1 MWRKRAVAGA
11 GFPGAAAQRWHAGAR
26 VIAELGAWENA
37 VYLIEAGPGVQ
48 VLRLVDAGRQP
59 PGAVA
64 AELDFVGHL
73 VASGVP
79 AARPLRSARGRLIEP
94 VATAGGRTFLA
105 SAFEYLAGQELSAA
119 QCREAPA
126 AFWRSWG
133 AAVARMHTAAA
144 RYTPPGPARAR
155 WDDDPLVRR
164 HAEILA
170 HAPAWIGAQFAET
183 LAWLSV
189 LPADSR
195 MFGLVH
201 ADFHGR
207 NFRYQDGEFRVF
219 DFDDACYSWWAYD
232 LAVGVAWAFD
242 QFTAGPAMAAQ
253 DALLEGY
260 HEVRPLTA
268 GWERQLPA
276 FVRLRRLLDY
286 SYGLDNLAQ
295 DLVAPQDQQG
305 YRAFLRQLADTL
317 DDSTPTVQPLCRR

>member
-1 MWRKRAVAGA
+1 VWRKRTVVDDGLAD
-11 GFPGAAAQRWHAGAR
+11 AAAQRWHAGAR

-37 VYLIEAGPGVQ
+37 VYLIRASPGVQ
-48 VLRLVDAGRQP
+48 VLRLVDASRQP
-59 PGAVA
+59 PEAVA

-73 VASGVP
+73 VASGVS

-94 VATAGGRTFLA
+94 VATADGRTFLA
-105 SAFEYLAGQELSAA
+105 SAFEYFAGQELSAA

-144 RYTPPGPARAR
+144 RYTPAGSARAR

-164 HAEILA
+164 HTEILA
-170 HAPAWIGAQFAET
+170 RAPVWIGEQFAET

-189 LPADSR
+189 LPVGSR
-195 MFGLVH
+195 TFGLVH

-207 NFRYQDGEFRVF
+207 NFRYQGGEFRVF

-232 LAVGVAWAFD
+232 LAVGVAWAFN
-242 QFTAGPAMAAQ
+242 QFTVGPALAAQ

-268 GWERQLPA
+268 GWERQLPG
-276 FVRLRRLLDY
+276 FVRLRRILDY
-286 SYGLDNLAQ
+286 SYGLDNLAR
-295 DLVAPQDQQG
+295 DLVARQHQQG
-305 YRAFLRQLADTL
+305 YRASLRRLADTL
-317 DDSTPTVQPLCRR
+317 DDRTPRVQPL